1 MKIEFDGV
9 ISLET
14 PTADELARIY
24 DTVRAKMQKDETFKL
39 MGNIKKNADRMANA
53 EGLPETFDGWNL
65 VDKITWFASEA
76 YCYGYVNGIEA
87 AYAAFAELLKEDKKN
102 A

>member
-1 MKIEFDGV
+1 MKIEFDGA

-14 PTADELARIY
+14 PTEDELANLY
-24 DTVRAKMQKDETFKL
+24 DTIKARMQKDETFEL
-39 MGNIKKNADRMANA
+39 MEEIKKNTNRMAAA

-65 VDKITWFASEA
+65 ADKITRFVSES

-87 AYAAFAELLKEDKKN
+87 AYAAFAELLKEGSKN
-102 A
+102 E